1 LLLYLETNGKR
12 ATIELDKPFD
22 LEALA
27 GDKTATLRAEPYRVF
42 PYAGLSFRYPR
53 GYSFEAKLKPNLSTW
68 TLKGSHVV
76 ITIDRFPGLRD
87 HVAIRQAMVKNM
99 LKSYAG
105 SKTREL
111 DTQLDVKGAT
121 LTGRRIE
128 VTLAATLLHQDLLSL
143 VAGNDTVVLML
154 QDTPQEDGKP
164 SPERVVVDNMLRET
178 LRLPAK

>member
-1 LLLYLETNGKR
+1 
-12 ATIELDKPFD
+12 
-22 LEALA
+22 
-27 GDKTATLRAEPYRVF
+27 
-42 PYAGLSFRYPR
+42 
-53 GYSFEAKLKPNLSTW
+53 
-68 TLKGSHVV
+68 
-76 ITIDRFPGLRD
+76 
-87 HVAIRQAMVKNM
+87 M

-164 SPERVVVDNMLRET
+164 SPDRVVVDNMLRET